1 MTSAKPGHYDTNKSA
16 KIHDEIAQINSLK
29 DLKPNNR
36 TIRCTKR
43 ARKNYY
49 ANRLQKKSKNL

>member
-1 MTSAKPGHYDTNKSA
+1 MTQINRQKFMTK
-16 KIHDEIAQINSLK
+16 IAQINSLK

-36 TIRCTKR
+36 TIRRTKR

-49 ANRLQKKSKNL
+49 ANRL